1 MSVIRLIKRKVLKS
15 KIQKRHQLKREIQ
28 KKHGIYFFDKDE
40 YEVLYS
46 INNEHASEYNYL
58 LKYIL
63 SKQNILHSGTT
74 IDEFNFKRLSKNYSM
89 IRELIQEE
97 LSRDN
102 LQEQLRFKIS
112 RETAVSNMKNLQ
124 SILYSIT
131 KFQHEF
137 DEIK

>member
-28 KKHGIYFFDKDE
+28 KKHGIYFFDNDG

-58 LKYIL
+58 LRYIL

-102 LQEQLRFKIS
+102 LQEKLRFKKS

>member
-28 KKHGIYFFDKDE
+28 KKHGIYFFDNDG

-58 LKYIL
+58 LRYIL

>member
-1 MSVIRLIKRKVLKS
+1 MKILRIFKRKVLKN
-15 KIQKRHQLKREIQ
+15 KVRKRHQLKREIQ
-28 KKHGIYFFDKDE
+28 KKYGIYFFDNDG

-58 LKYIL
+58 LRYIL

-89 IRELIQEE
+89 IRELIQKE
-97 LSRDN
+97 LSRDS

>member
-28 KKHGIYFFDKDE
+28 KKHGIYFFDNDE

-58 LKYIL
+58 LRYIL

-131 KFQHEF
+131 KFQLEF
-137 DEIK
+137 DDKK

>member
-28 KKHGIYFFDKDE
+28 KKHGIYFFDNDE

-58 LKYIL
+58 LRYIL

>member
-28 KKHGIYFFDKDE
+28 KKHGIYFFDNDG

-58 LKYIL
+58 LRYIL

-137 DEIK
+137 DGIK

>member
-28 KKHGIYFFDKDE
+28 KKHGIYFFDNDE

-58 LKYIL
+58 LRYIL

-112 RETAVSNMKNLQ
+112 RKTAVSNMKNLQ